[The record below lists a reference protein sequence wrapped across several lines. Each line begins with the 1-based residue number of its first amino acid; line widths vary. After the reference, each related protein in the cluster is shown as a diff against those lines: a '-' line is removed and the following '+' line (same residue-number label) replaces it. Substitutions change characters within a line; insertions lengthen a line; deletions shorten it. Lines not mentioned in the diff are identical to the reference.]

1 MNLQPGHTKWT
12 IIKRVSNLLEEYIL
26 IGLRTLFLYGLI
38 ILIFRLMGKRE
49 VGELSLLDLIVFLM
63 IAEVAVFAI
72 EDPYMNMMQAAFPM
86 LLLMTLQI
94 ILSWVAIKNKWF
106 RDIVDGT
113 PSVLIRHGQLM
124 KAEMRKNR
132 YNIDDLMQQLR
143 DKDIFDLQDVE
154 FAILEPS
161 GILTVLKK
169 GKKEG
174 ELSLPLVMDGQIQ
187 YDHLKRIQKDEQWL
201 HSELKKEGYSSIKD
215 IFFCSFEDGRW
226 FISRDNTRS

>member
-1 MNLQPGHTKWT
+1 
-12 IIKRVSNLLEEYIL
+12 VSKLLEEYIL
-26 IGLRTLFLYGLI
+26 IGLRTLLLYGLI
-38 ILIFRLMGKRE
+38 IIIFRLMGKRE

-72 EDPYMNMMQAAFPM
+72 EDTSMNMMQAVFPM
-86 LLLMTLQI
+86 LLLMSLQI
-94 ILSWVAIKNKWF
+94 ILSWFSIKNKWF
-106 RDIVDGT
+106 RDTMDGT
-113 PSVLIRHGQLM
+113 PSVLVRHGKLM
-124 KAEMRKNR
+124 KVEMRKNR

-143 DKDIFDLQDVE
+143 EKDIFDLQDVE

-161 GILTVLKK
+161 GMLTVLKK

-201 HSELKKEGYSSIKD
+201 KSELKKEGYSTIKN

-226 FISRDNTRS
+226 YISEDQTKSR